1 MLCVATTHT
10 HTHTNHMLMTM
21 GRLASEKM
29 SRMWVRYV
37 PAHALSTKVPH
48 TDDVKID
55 MVPVPRHMH
64 CSFACGDIGVHVHAS
79 VASVG

>member
-1 MLCVATTHT
+1 MATTHT
-10 HTHTNHMLMTM
+10 DHMLMTM
-21 GRLASEKM
+21 GRLASQKI
-29 SRMWVRYV
+29 SRMWVCYAS
-37 PAHALSTKVPH
+37 PDALSTKVPH

-64 CSFACGDIGVHVHAS
+64 CSCACGDIGVHVRAS